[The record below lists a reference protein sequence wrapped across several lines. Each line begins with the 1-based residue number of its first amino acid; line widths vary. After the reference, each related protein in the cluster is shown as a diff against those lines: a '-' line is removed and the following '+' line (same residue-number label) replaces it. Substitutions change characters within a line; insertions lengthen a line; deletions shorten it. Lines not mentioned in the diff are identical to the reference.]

1 MRSVYRQELR
11 LILLSLAA
19 KISLLLLTTLA
30 AMAVWVGIG
39 EVGRQH
45 ATIERQAAMQ
55 VDDIARVAK
64 QNAGS
69 ADPGDGAYYT
79 FHGTWDPPSPLAFA
93 ALGLRDVAPFA
104 LRVRAL
110 SLQAQLYESEA
121 LNPESALAGRFDY
134 FFVLV
139 YLAPLFVIALF
150 HDIRSGEQEGGRLQ
164 MLRSLSRRETAL
176 WTRRAVLRF
185 GLLFLAL
192 AVPFVVGAIV
202 SSVPVRPLCFAV
214 GVTAL
219 YLAFWCALSL
229 GVASLPGS
237 SAAHAAR
244 LLGAWTMLTLV
255 LPTLAH
261 LAIHNA
267 IPTQS
272 VVDLALAHREAVHG
286 AWEQPPEEVMQ
297 RFAASHPRLRGQV
310 ALGPDFEWKWYFAF
324 HQVADE
330 SVAAQAA
337 HYREALLERQRWTA
351 RVGVFVP
358 AVAVNVLMHRI
369 AATDL
374 PAQLDYQ
381 SRIQAFHDR
390 LRAFY
395 YPYIF
400 DKRPF
405 VEADYWKAPR
415 FAPQASAGTINV
427 LSLAALLCVAG
438 LASVLAL
445 LAIRRERG
453 MQPRHWGT
461 ESEALGTSAV

>member
-11 LILLSLAA
+11 LVLRSLSA
-19 KISLLLLTTLA
+19 KISLLLLAALA
-30 AMAVWVGIG
+30 ALAVWLGIS

-55 VDDIARVAK
+55 VEDVARVAK
-64 QNAGS
+64 QNASS
-69 ADPGDGAYYT
+69 ADPGDAAYYT
-79 FHGTWDPPSPLAFA
+79 FHGTWDPPSALAFA

-110 SLQAQLYESEA
+110 GLQAQLYESEA

-164 MLRSLSRRETAL
+164 MLRSLSRRENAL
-176 WTRRAVLRF
+176 WTRRAVVRF
-185 GLLFLAL
+185 GLLLLAV
-192 AVPFVVGAIV
+192 AVPFVVGAIL
-202 SSVPVRPLCFAV
+202 SAVPVLPVGFVV

-219 YLAFWCALSL
+219 YLAFWCALCL

-237 SAAHAAR
+237 SATHAAR
-244 LLGAWTMLTLV
+244 LLGAWTILTLV

-261 LAIHNA
+261 LVIHRA

-272 VVDLALAHREAVHG
+272 VVDLALAHREAIHG
-286 AWEQPPEEVMQ
+286 AWEQPREEVMR
-297 RFAASHPRLRGQV
+297 RFGASHPHLREQI

-324 HQVADE
+324 HQLADE
-330 SVAAQAA
+330 SVAGQAA
-337 HYREALLERQRWTA
+337 LYREALLERQRWTA

-358 AVAVNVLMHRI
+358 AVAVNVLLHRMT
-369 AATDL
+369 ATDL
-374 PAQLDYQ
+374 PAQLEYQ
-381 SRIQAFHDR
+381 SRIQAFHDQ

-395 YPYIF
+395 YPYLF
-400 DKRPF
+400 GKRPV
-405 VEADYWKAPR
+405 VEADYRKAPR
-415 FAPQASAGTINV
+415 FAPQAAAGTIDV
-427 LSLAALLCVAG
+427 LSLAALVLFAG
-438 LASVLAL
+438 LASALAL
-445 LAIRRERG
+445 LSMRRAHG
-453 MQPRHWGT
+453 MQPRRRGA
-461 ESEALGTSAV
+461 EPQALGTSAV

>member
-11 LILLSLAA
+11 LVLRSLSA

-30 AMAVWVGIG
+30 ALAVWVGIG
-39 EVGRQH
+39 EVRRQH
-45 ATIERQAAMQ
+45 DTIERQAAMQ
-55 VDDIARVAK
+55 VEDIARVAK

-69 ADPGDGAYYT
+69 ADPGNAAYYT
-79 FHGTWDPPSPLAFA
+79 FHGTWDAPSPLAFA

-110 SLQAQLYESEA
+110 SLQAQIYESEA
-121 LNPESALAGRFDY
+121 LNPESALVGRFDF

-150 HDIRSGEQEGGRLQ
+150 HDIRSGEQEAGRLQ

-176 WTRRAVLRF
+176 WARRAVVRF

-192 AVPFVVGAIV
+192 AAPFIVGAIL
-202 SSVPVRPLCFAV
+202 SGVPALPLCFAI

-219 YLAFWCALSL
+219 YLAFWCVSSL

-237 SAAHAAR
+237 SATQAAR
-244 LLGAWTMLTLV
+244 LLGAWTILTLV

-261 LAIHNA
+261 VVIHRAIA
-267 IPTQS
+267 AES

-286 AWEQPPEEVMQ
+286 AWERPREEVMEQ
-297 RFAASHPRLRGQV
+297 FAASHPHLREQV
-310 ALGPDFEWKWYFAF
+310 ALTPGFEWKWYFAF

-337 HYREALLERQRWTA
+337 LYRKALLERQRWTA

-358 AVAVNVLMHRI
+358 AVAVNVLLHRM

-374 PAQLDYQ
+374 PAQLEYQ
-381 SRIQAFHDR
+381 SRIQAFHDQ
-390 LRAFY
+390 LRAYY
-395 YPYIF
+395 YPYLF
-400 DKRPF
+400 EKRPF

-415 FAPQASAGTINV
+415 FSPRASAGTIDV
-427 LSLAALLCVAG
+427 LSLAALVFVT
-438 LASVLAL
+438 VLA
-445 LAIRRERG
+445 AAVAWRAMRRVHG
-453 MQPRHWGT
+453 AQPRRRLAEP
-461 ESEALGTSAV
+461 ESLGTSAV